1 MLSPFPSSH
10 LSFLPLQA
18 VLYFSV
24 SSSACPNSQ
33 WCFPTFSFSRN
44 TRHSVNFPFDFFIA
58 FPLKSDSQL
67 FLPGPPSWGLLENL
81 LSWAG
86 EKRRRLPR
94 CPVFPVFPLP
104 SSRLTPSSPPVPTQV
119 HFHWDRPPHLLP
131 WQDQLLPSRACDS
144 PALCIFHL
152 GWFLFFSS
160 LLHLQPEIRLLH
172 FLPASAWQ
180 CLTKP
185 HSLLQPVAGSGVTS
199 SMAFCLLSFWSHG
212 AAFFLCCYVSHAFC
226 MAVAFLIT
234 KVTDHPLSAEGPEM
248 PYSPHIEPWPDC
260 RFYPDA
266 FLIYRALLALFCKS
280 FICNKR

>member
-10 LSFLPLQA
+10 PSFLSLQA

-58 FPLKSDSQL
+58 FPLKSDSVISPWSS
-67 FLPGPPSWGLLENL
+67 FLRSPWEPSILGWGEKEAPFL
-81 LSWAG
+81 LSCLP
-86 EKRRRLPR
+86 RLP
-94 CPVFPVFPLP
+94 PAVL
-104 SSRLTPSSPPVPTQV
+104 SPHSLIPTSAHASPFSLRQ
-119 HFHWDRPPHLLP
+119 DPRLLP
-131 WQDQLLPSRACDS
+131 RQDQLLPSRACDS

-160 LLHLQPEIRLLH
+160 LLHLHPEICLLH

-180 CLTKP
+180 CLSKP
-185 HSLLQPVAGSGVTS
+185 HSRLQPVAGADVTS

-234 KVTDHPLSAEGPEM
+234 KVTDHPLSAEGPEVL
-248 PYSPHIEPWPDC
+248 YSPHIEPWPDC
-260 RFYPDA
+260 RFYSDA
-266 FLIYRALLALFCKS
+266 FLVYRGLLALFCKS
-280 FICNKR
+280 FICSNL

>member
-1 MLSPFPSSH
+1 MLSPFTSSH

-33 WCFPTFSFSRN
+33 LCFPTFSFSRN

-119 HFHWDRPPHLLP
+119 HFHWDRPPVSFHGRTSCSPPVPVTRLLCVSFTWAGSCSSAVFSIYSLKPAFSIFFPHLPGNALQSLTP
-131 WQDQLLPSRACDS
+131 CYSQLLGQVWPAQWLSVSFPSD
-144 PALCIFHL
+144 PMGLP
-152 GWFLFFSS
+152 SS
-160 LLHLQPEIRLLH
+160 YAVMFPMH
-172 FLPASAWQ
+172 FAW
-180 CLTKP
+180 L
-185 HSLLQPVAGSGVTS
+185 
-199 SMAFCLLSFWSHG
+199 
-212 AAFFLCCYVSHAFC
+212 
-226 MAVAFLIT
+226 
-234 KVTDHPLSAEGPEM
+234 
-248 PYSPHIEPWPDC
+248 WP
-260 RFYPDA
+260 F
-266 FLIYRALLALFCKS
+266 
-280 FICNKR
+280 